1 MSPHG
6 RPKGE
11 SLGPQA
17 EGTPVSAKLAV
28 PPAPDAAADAPS
40 PATLAALAQAFAQR
54 LDRLPDAL
62 DASWHEASRT
72 ATLVAGLPPGAARR
86 RVMLR
91 LFERW
96 CGPLP
101 ALPAL
106 ATPVGQLGLLERGPL
121 LTRLCALALLGRP
134 GALRCCVERRARQAL
149 QQALGPV
156 FDALND
162 ASQGGTPVAP
172 AVTQWSPLQWACAG
186 YADLAQARAWPQRS
200 LRRLARL
207 ALPTQWPVPRGA
219 GVLPPAQLSAPLAM
233 RRLDSLFAG

>member
-1 MSPHG
+1 MKLPLATPAG
-6 RPKGE
+6 A
-11 SLGPQA
+11 PQA
-17 EGTPVSAKLAV
+17 T
-28 PPAPDAAADAPS
+28 PPAPHEAPEAAAEERSAAD
-40 PATLAALAQAFAQR
+40 LAALAQAFSRR
-54 LDRLPDAL
+54 LDRLPDAM

-72 ATLVAGLPPGAARR
+72 ATLVAGLPQGDARR

-101 ALPAL
+101 ALAAL
-106 ATPVGQLGLLERGPL
+106 ATPVGRLGLLERGPL

-134 GALRCCVERRARQAL
+134 GALRCCVERRTRQAL
-149 QQALGPV
+149 QQALGPA
-156 FDALND
+156 FDALNE
-162 ASQGGTPVAP
+162 ASQGGVPVAP
-172 AVTQWSPLQWACAG
+172 AVAQWSPMEWASAG

-207 ALPTQWPVPRGA
+207 ALPTKWPIPRGA
-219 GVLPPAQLSAPLAM
+219 AVLPPAQLSTPLAM

>member
-1 MSPHG
+1 MKLPLAPHAG
-6 RPKGE
+6 QPGE
-11 SLGPQA
+11 SPGAL
-17 EGTPVSAKLAV
+17 SA
-28 PPAPDAAADAPS
+28 APEAPGEERDAAA
-40 PATLAALAQAFAQR
+40 LAALARAFAER
-54 LDRLPDAL
+54 LDRLPEDL

-72 ATLVAGLPPGAARR
+72 ASLVAGLPPGEARR

-106 ATPVGQLGLLERGPL
+106 ATPAGRLGLLERGPL

-134 GALRCCVERRARQAL
+134 GALRCCVERRTRQAL

-156 FDALND
+156 FEALND
-162 ASQGGTPVAP
+162 ASQGGVPVAP
-172 AVTQWSPLQWACAG
+172 AVAQWSPLEWACAG

-207 ALPTQWPVPRGA
+207 ALPTKWPIPRGA
-219 GVLPPAQLSAPLAM
+219 AALPPVQLSAPLAL

>member
-1 MSPHG
+1 MKLP
-6 RPKGE
+6 
-11 SLGPQA
+11 LA
-17 EGTPVSAKLAV
+17 TPAATPGAV
-28 PPAPDAAADAPS
+28 PPVLHDEVPEAPDEAHH
-40 PATLAALAQAFAQR
+40 PATLAALARAFAQR

-72 ATLVAGLPPGAARR
+72 ATLVAGLPQGEARR

-106 ATPVGQLGLLERGPL
+106 ATPVGRLGLLERGPL

-134 GALRCCVERRARQAL
+134 GALRCCMERRVRQAL
-149 QQALGPV
+149 QQALGPA
-156 FDALND
+156 FDALNQ
-162 ASQGGTPVAP
+162 ASQGGVPVAP
-172 AVTQWSPLQWACAG
+172 AVAQWSPIEWACAG

-207 ALPTQWPVPRGA
+207 ALPTQWPIPRGPA
-219 GVLPPAQLSAPLAM
+219 VLPPAQLSAPLAM

>member
-1 MSPHG
+1 MKLPLAG
-6 RPKGE
+6 
-11 SLGPQA
+11 
-17 EGTPVSAKLAV
+17 SAGLPGKAADALREEA
-28 PPAPDAAADAPS
+28 AASSEERDAAA
-40 PATLAALAQAFAQR
+40 LAALARAFAQR
-54 LDRLPDAL
+54 LDRLPEAL

-72 ATLVAGLPPGAARR
+72 ASLVAGLPQGEARR

-101 ALPAL
+101 ALTAL
-106 ATPVGQLGLLERGPL
+106 ATPAGRLGLLERGPL

-134 GALRCCVERRARQAL
+134 GALRCCVERRTRQSL

-156 FDALND
+156 FEALNQ
-162 ASQGGTPVAP
+162 ASHGGLPVAP
-172 AVTQWSPLQWACAG
+172 AVAQWSPIEWACAG

-207 ALPTQWPVPRGA
+207 ALPTKWPIPRGA
-219 GVLPPAQLSAPLAM
+219 AVLPPAQLSAPLAL

>member
-1 MSPHG
+1 MSMQQQQPG
-6 RPKGE
+6 
-11 SLGPQA
+11 
-17 EGTPVSAKLAV
+17 
-28 PPAPDAAADAPS
+28 PPAHAGQPGELSEADGDAHH
-40 PATLAALAQAFAQR
+40 PANLAALAQAFAQR
-54 LDRLPDAL
+54 LERLPDDL

-72 ATLVAGLPPGAARR
+72 ATLVAALPPGEARR

-121 LTRLCALALLGRP
+121 LARLCALALVGRP
-134 GALRCCVERRARQAL
+134 GALRCCVERRVRQAL
-149 QQALGPV
+149 QQTLGPV

-162 ASQGGTPVAP
+162 ASQGGVPVPPVVA
-172 AVTQWSPLQWACAG
+172 QWSPTEWACAG

-207 ALPTQWPVPRGA
+207 ALPTRWPIPRGA
-219 GVLPPAQLSAPLAM
+219 TLLTPAQLSAPLAM